1 MLSSAFRP
9 RFPARSPFAGLAWMA
24 LALPAAIAGAGDR
37 LDYARDVR
45 PILAANCFHCHGQD
59 PSHREAELRLDLF
72 ESSASGVAEGPFQGA
87 GEVIVRGAPEESEL
101 IARISSADDSLRMPP
116 VDSGKALQR
125 AEIETLRRWVAE
137 GAEYQPHWAFVAP
150 VRPTPPAVSDP
161 SWVKNPIDAFVLAR
175 LDREGLRP
183 SPAAAPQTLLRR
195 MSLDLTGL
203 PPTLDELAAFEAA
216 LAASDSIVGK
226 SSADAASGAQASI
239 IAQQVE
245 RLLASPHY
253 GERWA
258 RLWLDAARYAD
269 SDGFEKDKPR
279 FVWMYRDWVIAAF
292 NADQPYDEFIVEQI
306 AGDLLPGATQAQRVA
321 TGYLRNSMIN
331 EEGGIDPE
339 QFRMEAMF
347 DRIDAIGKGVL
358 GLTVQC
364 AQCHTHKYDPITHAD
379 YYRLFAFLNNCDEAQ
394 MSAYTDEEL
403 AQWAETRALIDRLEA
418 ELKQSAPDWPERLA
432 AWEATVVDADSGWT
446 IVRPELDASGGQKH
460 YLLADGSV
468 LAAGYAPTKHA
479 TEFTVTLDA
488 DARITAVRLELLNDP
503 NLPRGGPGRSVDGLF
518 GLTEMKVAVR
528 PPGKG
533 AGRVDLKIGSATADA
548 NPPGRPLDAA
558 FDDRSGRR
566 RVTGP
571 IDYAIDGDDLTA
583 WSADIG
589 PGRSNV
595 PHQAVFA
602 LEQPI
607 DAQRGTT
614 LTFTLVQNHGG
625 WNSDDNQ
632 NNNLGRFRFAVTGAE
647 GAQADRIPAAVRTIL
662 AIAAAERSPQQQAEI
677 FSYWRTTI
685 PDWAETNR
693 RLDALWLSHPRGT
706 TQLALSERA
715 ERRPTHRL
723 ERGNFLTPAEEVTP
737 GVPGFLHPLAPAEPT
752 RLDFARWLVDPRSPT
767 AARAAANRIWQAYF
781 GTGLVGTAE
790 DLGTQGDQPTH
801 PELLDWLA
809 CELMEHGWSRK
820 HLHRLI
826 VGSATYQQSAAA
838 SPELL
843 ARDPANHLLARGA
856 RFRVDAEMVR
866 DVSLAVSGLL
876 TREIGGPSVYPPAPD
891 FLFQP
896 PTSYGPKI
904 WAYDD
909 GADKYRR
916 AMYTF
921 RYRSVPY
928 PAFESFDAP
937 RGDVACVRRPR
948 SNTPLQALT
957 TLNESLFLECARAL
971 GRQLVTAGGDSD
983 DDRIAYAVRRC
994 LSREP
999 SPAERATLARF
1010 LNDQRQRFRTNDA
1023 DPWLLLTADDEEKD
1037 RALPAN
1043 ASAADLAAWTALA
1056 RVVLNLDETITK
1068 E

>member
-1 MLSSAFRP
+1 MSS
-9 RFPARSPFAGLAWMA
+9 L
-24 LALPAAIAGAGDR
+24 LVLPVGGVGATEK
-37 LDYARDVR
+37 LDYNRDVR

-59 PSHREAELRLDLF
+59 PSHREADLRLD
-72 ESSASGVAEGPFQGA
+72 
-87 GEVIVRGAPEESEL
+87 VREAPEGEAANGAAQVVTPGEPAESEL
-101 IARISSADDSLRMPP
+101 VARIISDDESLRMPP
-116 VDSGKALQR
+116 SDSGKELKP
-125 AEIETLRRWVAE
+125 AEIETLRRWVEE
-137 GAEYQPHWAFVAP
+137 GAEYQSHWAFVAP
-150 VRPTPPAVSDP
+150 VRPTLPTVSDP

-175 LDREGLRP
+175 LDREGLKP
-183 SPAAAPQTLLRR
+183 SHAATPQTLLRR

-203 PPTLDELAAFEAA
+203 PPTLEELMAFEAD
-216 LAASDSIVGK
+216 LKASDSIVGK
-226 SSADAASGAQASI
+226 SSADAASGAQTSI
-239 IAQQVE
+239 LAKQVD

-279 FVWMYRDWVIAAF
+279 FVWMYRDWVIDAF
-292 NADQPYDEFIVEQI
+292 NADKPYNEFVIEQI
-306 AGDLLPGATQAQRVA
+306 AGDLLPNATQDQRVA

-347 DRIDAIGKGVL
+347 DRVDAIGKGVL

-364 AQCHTHKYDPITHAD
+364 AQCHTHKYDPITQTD

-403 AQWAETRALIDRLEA
+403 ALWSATRALIDRLEE
-418 ELKQSAPDWPERLA
+418 ELKAAAPKWRQRMAE
-432 AWEATVVDADSGWT
+432 WEKTVTDRSGQWT
-446 IVRPELDASGGQKH
+446 TVRPELDASGGQKH

-468 LAAGYAPTKHA
+468 LAAGYAPTKHS
-479 TEFTVTLDA
+479 TDFTVTMAA
-488 DARITAVRLELLNDP
+488 DAKITAVRLELMNDP
-503 NLPRGGPGRSVDGLF
+503 NLPHGGPGRSLDGLF
-518 GLTEMKVAVR
+518 GLTEMEVSAATAEKPTESA
-528 PPGKG
+528 K
-533 AGRVDLKIGSATADA
+533 LKIVSATADV
-548 NPPGRPLDAA
+548 NPPGRPLAPA
-558 FDDRSGRR
+558 YDDQSNER

-571 IDYAIDGDDLTA
+571 IDYAIDGNHLTA

-595 PHQAVFA
+595 PHQAVFV
-602 LEQPI
+602 LEKPLE
-607 DAQRGTT
+607 AKAGAK
-614 LTFTLVQNHGG
+614 LTFTLAQNHGG

-632 NNNLGRFRFAVTGAE
+632 NNNLGRFRFSVTDAE
-647 GAQADRIPAAVRTIL
+647 KAAADPIPAAVRKIVTIP
-662 AIAAAERSPQQQAEI
+662 AGERSASQEAEL
-677 FSYWRTTI
+677 FSYWRTTV
-685 PDWAETNR
+685 PDWAEMNR

-706 TQLALSERA
+706 TQLALSERT

-723 ERGNFLTPAEEVTP
+723 ERGNFLAPAEEVTP
-737 GVPGFLHPLAPAEPT
+737 GVPSFLHPLTSANPT
-752 RLDFARWLVDPRSPT
+752 RLDFARWLVDERSPT
-767 AARAAANRIWQAYF
+767 AARAAVNRIWLAYF
-781 GTGLVGTAE
+781 GTGLVGTPE
-790 DLGTQGDQPTH
+790 DLGTQGDLPTH

-809 CELMEHGWSRK
+809 VEFMEHGWSQK

-838 SPELL
+838 SPQLL
-843 ARDPANHLLARGA
+843 AQDPANRLLARGA
-856 RFRVDAEMVR
+856 RYRVDAEMVR

-876 TREIGGPSVYPPAPD
+876 TERIGGPSVYPPAPE

-896 PTSYGPKI
+896 PTSYGPKV
-904 WAYDD
+904 WAYDTD
-909 GADKYRR
+909 ADKYRR
-916 AMYTF
+916 GLYTF

-957 TLNESLFLECARAL
+957 TLNESLYLECARELA
-971 GRQLVTAGGDSD
+971 RRIVSDGGTSD
-983 DDRIAYAVRRC
+983 DARLGYAVRRC
-994 LSREP
+994 LSRDP
-999 SPAERATLARF
+999 SAAEIATLGAFLKDQRARF
-1010 LNDQRQRFRTNDA
+1010 AAEGA
-1023 DPWLLLTADDEEKD
+1023 DPWLLLTTDDSG
-1037 RALPAN
+1037 RNQPLPAG
-1043 ASAADLAAWTALA
+1043 ASAPDLAAWTALA